1 MYKLIIVY
9 YNLTTYID
17 AMYQTYTIYQLML
30 YAYFFSS
37 DNFRQI
43 YQLVKFELKNYV
55 YTTTYIEIRK
65 LLFFCSNNVKVGGL
79 RQAQFLPT
87 RTSAGRAGSRIPY
100 ESDRLLDRFFLFES
114 SYQTGP

>member
-1 MYKLIIVY
+1 MQRIKLLY
-9 YNLTTYID
+9 SNLCCMPI
-17 AMYQTYTIYQLML
+17 
-30 YAYFFSS
+30 FFSS

-114 SYQTGP
+114 SYQTAP